1 MTLPVRFTARSWN
14 QVSSS
19 RLTDPHPPKSPAVTS
34 YLQSKGL
41 SNIQVENNNLIVQAD
56 GTAALVNA
64 AFNTQLQGF
73 LQNGKT
79 VFANTKAAQVP
90 SSLSGIAVAV
100 LGLTNAGR
108 MQTPVRAIN
117 GVPTY
122 PTASYDPAGLWQ
134 AYDVGATP
142 TGSATPIAIF
152 AEGDVT
158 KVVNDFKASRQ
169 LLGLPVPPITVVNA
183 GIPSPDTS
191 GVEEWNLDTQASVG
205 MAGNVSR
212 LYLYVA
218 SSMTDTDL
226 TYTFNKF
233 VSQKLA
239 KAGNGSVG
247 LCEVFP
253 FLDGNML
260 ADDNIFS
267 GGCGARAEC
276 IFLDGRYRIVLRRGR
291 GSKRRPRWSTVR
303 GSAGGFNLR
312 DRSWRDDVADE
323 LRRQLQR

>member
-1 MTLPVRFTARSWN
+1 MPSHKLKHSVLVCLLALCLATGAFAQWAPTATQAIPLANSVSLGALPPTTPVHVGVVLQLRNRDSLVQLVHDMNDPASPVYGTELEPSQFVSTYGPTSA
-14 QVSSS
+14 QV
-19 RLTDPHPPKSPAVTS
+19 TAVTS

-169 LLGLPVPPITVVNA
+169 LLGLPAPPITVVNA

-191 GVEEWNLDTQASVG
+191 GVEEWNLDT
-205 MAGNVSR
+205 
-212 LYLYVA
+212 
-218 SSMTDTDL
+218 
-226 TYTFNKF
+226 
-233 VSQKLA
+233 
-239 KAGNGSVG
+239 
-247 LCEVFP
+247 
-253 FLDGNML
+253 
-260 ADDNIFS
+260 
-267 GGCGARAEC
+267 
-276 IFLDGRYRIVLRRGR
+276 
-291 GSKRRPRWSTVR
+291 
-303 GSAGGFNLR
+303 
-312 DRSWRDDVADE
+312 
-323 LRRQLQR
+323 